1 MKVKKKHIDKLELL
15 FVLFMSFALM
25 PDVLAVGGHSLKG
38 MYLMFIVLVGLM
50 ANKKRLVKPDKAI
63 VGLFAYGILVS
74 LFASITWGID
84 RLFFNYC
91 FGFFVIILILSLGTK
106 YTEDDWLYMLQCV
119 WWLLVACVLIND
131 IKQSYR
137 FVEYFQYRL
146 NHPYIVTLVNGGCNI
161 EACWIGIL
169 SLSFYRVKKR
179 FIPVAVAL
187 GFSLLYASR
196 VGMIA
201 TFVVILI
208 FAYGR
213 LPEDTKRRLFNRRVI
228 FTILGITALVM
239 LLVAGIGGGFFLQV
253 FSRFADIGHD
263 PGSLGR
269 LAMWY
274 YVPQT
279 IMEYPFGVGLGN
291 VMPALESVSH
301 LIYEDG
307 NLHNIYMQMF
317 IETGIIG
324 GTLYLF
330 VVVTWCIRN
339 IKRAFVSP
347 IVGMLCIYFVLALF
361 QFRGGDTIFFCL
373 LGIYLNTIKNKQRG
387 TYSEKKIS
395 N

>member
-1 MKVKKKHIDKLELL
+1 MKVKKKHIDIFELL

-38 MYLMFIVLVGLM
+38 MYLVFIVLVGLW

-84 RLFFNYC
+84 RLFLNYC
-91 FGFFVIILILSLGTK
+91 FGFFVIILFLSLGTK
-106 YTEDDWLYMLQCV
+106 YTEDDWIYMLQCV

-146 NHPYIVTLVNGGCNI
+146 NHPNIVTLVNGGCNI

-169 SLSFYRVKKR
+169 SLSFYRAKKR

-201 TFVVILI
+201 TFIVILI
-208 FAYGR
+208 FTYGR
-213 LPEDTKRRLFNRRVI
+213 LPEDTKRRLFNRRIV
-228 FTILGITALVM
+228 FTILGIVTFIM
-239 LLVAGIGGGFFLQV
+239 LLVAGIGGSLFLQV
-253 FSRFADIGHD
+253 VSRFFDIGYD

-274 YVPQT
+274 YVPRT

-324 GTLYLF
+324 GVLYLF
-330 VVVTWCIRN
+330 IVVTWCIRN
-339 IKRAFVSP
+339 VKQAFASP

-361 QFRGGDTIFFCL
+361 QFRGGETIFFCL
-373 LGIYLNTIKNKQRG
+373 LGIYFSIIK
-387 TYSEKKIS
+387 YA
-395 N
+395 